1 MSKRVALYCRVS
13 TPEQHIENQLLQLR
27 DLSAKRGYEIAGEY
41 IDRGFSGTKAR
52 RPGLDALMRDARR
65 RKFDMVFVAAF
76 DRIARSTRHFLQVL
90 DELESMGVEFVSAR
104 EAIDTSGPMG
114 RIFLTLIGAISS
126 LERDL
131 LCDRVRQGIARRR
144 LMGLPVG
151 RQPLDVDRES
161 IVSARLGGL
170 SLTETAR
177 RYGVS
182 RASVVRWVR
191 EARQSNPTLSAPIK
205 PIHEFREEV
214 AA

>member
-1 MSKRVALYCRVS
+1 MTNLKMNKLKDAMDAVREVFYDSIECRIRYS
-13 TPEQHIENQLLQLR
+13 GRSYAAIASELGCSEQL
-27 DLSAKRGYEIAGEY
+27 
-41 IDRGFSGTKAR
+41 
-52 RPGLDALMRDARR
+52 
-65 RKFDMVFVAAF
+65 VFVAAF

-161 IVSARLGGL
+161 IVASRLSGM
-170 SLTETAR
+170 SLTDVAK

-191 EARQSNPTLSAPIK
+191 EAKQASPALPTSIQ

>member
-1 MSKRVALYCRVS
+1 M
-13 TPEQHIENQLLQLR
+13 
-27 DLSAKRGYEIAGEY
+27 
-41 IDRGFSGTKAR
+41 
-52 RPGLDALMRDARR
+52 LDG

-161 IVSARLGGL
+161 IVAARLGGM
-170 SLTETAR
+170 SLTDCAK

-191 EARQSNPTLSAPIK
+191 VARQANPPLPTSIQ